1 MLLWYF
7 LLLSNSSANS
17 NSTLQFSFRHEFGWT
32 IETEN
37 WFMGLH
43 GNSWTFIENVERYQ
57 QTARNIHVLYRTNIA
72 RGILDLHHVNPK
84 SNKQKTNKQ
93 TTNIWPGR
101 AKWALGPKSG
111 PTRFLCVEETDH
123 ICSFTFSVFIFQI
136 FQRITLLWSCG
147 PPRFKMLPTALACL
161 MNLPLKMAHPDL
173 KCYLRPFLVWWVCP

>member
-72 RGILDLHHVNPK
+72 RGILDLHHVNPR
-84 SNKQKTNKQ
+84 SNETNKKQ
-93 TTNIWPGR
+93 TNTHTKKESKPGGPNGP
-101 AKWALGPKSG
+101 WAQNLAQP
-111 PTRFLCVEETDH
+111 D
-123 ICSFTFSVFIFQI
+123 FSVKKKQTKFVLSHSVF
-136 FQRITLLWSCG
+136 LS
-147 PPRFKMLPTALACL
+147 FKSFKESHYYGAV
-161 MNLPLKMAHPDL
+161 AHPDL

>member
-1 MLLWYF
+1 
-7 LLLSNSSANS
+7 
-17 NSTLQFSFRHEFGWT
+17 
-32 IETEN
+32 
-37 WFMGLH
+37 MGLH

-84 SNKQKTNKQ
+84 SNKQ
-93 TTNIWPGR
+93 TTNIGPGW

-111 PTRFLCVEETDH
+111 PTRFFGVEETDQ

-173 KCYLRPFLVWWVCP
+173 KCYLRPFLV